1 MNKNENGF
9 KELDEIIFKKA
20 IFETIRL
27 WCFSEYNYHNEL
39 EKAYNSY
46 NLNKKLSINDDFV
59 KLYDKFLDDYS
70 IVRTRKSGK
79 SKDILKIIFDTLNI
93 NKEFSPKIVDDIA
106 KELKVDCTPNQIL
119 PISLVSKTVFL
130 AIPRDAILYDSRGL
144 YSIHKIFKGKK
155 IIKDQEYQE
164 YYNIFKNLYDTYK
177 TKALLLIDEVLK
189 SNKQTIKAYFS
200 TYYKLFNKNEFVSSF
215 SIMDEENIDWL
226 YQRCL
231 DKYLWYY
238 YEFLISN
245 KNNN

>member
-1 MNKNENGF
+1 
-9 KELDEIIFKKA
+9 
-20 IFETIRL
+20 
-27 WCFSEYNYHNEL
+27 
-39 EKAYNSY
+39 
-46 NLNKKLSINDDFV
+46 
-59 KLYDKFLDDYS
+59 
-70 IVRTRKSGK
+70 
-79 SKDILKIIFDTLNI
+79 
-93 NKEFSPKIVDDIA
+93 
-106 KELKVDCTPNQIL
+106 
-119 PISLVSKTVFL
+119 
-130 AIPRDAILYDSRGL
+130 
-144 YSIHKIFKGKK
+144 
-155 IIKDQEYQE
+155 
-164 YYNIFKNLYDTYK
+164 YNIFKNLYDTYK